1 MSDSSDIIDRT
12 KPIADPVAMEAFI
25 DKWAKSGGS
34 ERSNY
39 QLFLSELARLLD
51 EPEPAPAQE
60 ENRHNDY
67 VFERSVAFKHPD
79 GSSTTG
85 FIDLYKRGSF
95 VLEAKQSS
103 SKARSKFVEMETLPG
118 FDLAGDAVKGGTARR
133 GTKGWDKA
141 MRNARGQAEDY
152 ARALPTDHGWPP
164 FLVVVDV
171 GHCIELFADFSQQ
184 GKNYAQFPDRQSYRI
199 YLEDLLR
206 PEVQHQLKAVWS
218 DPLSLDPT
226 RISAEV
232 TRDIAER
239 LAKVARELEGK
250 GHQPEAVA
258 EYLMRC
264 LFTMF
269 AEDVK
274 LLPEG
279 AFTKLLADH
288 KDNPASFRGMVE
300 DLWKKMNT
308 GGFYSGFGKVLRQ
321 FNGGLFENP
330 TSLEL
335 DGSQIHE
342 LWVAARKDWRDVE
355 PAIFGTL
362 LERALDKRDRHKLGA
377 HYTPRAYVE
386 RLVIPTIID
395 PLTEDWRAVQVEAQK
410 LIDAKKHDEAREV
423 VRAFHLS
430 LTDTKVLDPAC
441 GTGNFLYVAMELM
454 KRLEGEVLETL
465 AELGETDYLAGLSSH
480 TVDPHQFL
488 GLEINPRAVA
498 IAELVLWIG
507 FIKWQIRT
515 SGRAAIDEP
524 VLKAFHNIKNQDA
537 VLAYDKQELLRGDD
551 GKPVTR
557 WDGHTMKLHPV
568 TGEEVPDDA
577 ARMELYTYENPR
589 PAEWP
594 DADFIVGNPPF
605 TGGKDM
611 RAELGDGYAEACWKA
626 RKHIPGGADF
636 VMHFWDKAAELV
648 RVGEGKKGKPRRFG
662 LITTNS
668 ITQTF
673 SRRVIEH
680 HMGQKKPIGLLMAI
694 PDHPWLKSAEKAAVR
709 IAMTVGVPD
718 AVTGQLKTVVREDD
732 LNTDQPAVE
741 LTTRTGSI
749 RPNLKLGADLSCA
762 KPLLASE
769 GLSSRGVSL
778 HGSGFIVT
786 QEEARGLGLGSVP
799 GLDAH
804 IRPYRNGRDI
814 NQTSR
819 DVMVIDLFGLSESEV
834 RDRFPAVYQ
843 HVALHVKPERD
854 QNARATYRD
863 NWWIFGEP
871 RSSLRPALVGLSH
884 TVVTTETAKH
894 RFFVRLDADV
904 LPDNKLVC
912 IPLEHGWQFAA
923 LSSRLH
929 CHWAVST
936 GGRLGVGNDPVYVK
950 TRCFDPFPFPDPPE
964 KLRARLD
971 ELGER
976 LDSFRKERLSEHP
989 KLTMTALYNVL
1000 EKLREGEVLDE
1011 KDKLIHEQGLVSV
1024 LREIHDEIDA
1034 AVFDAYGWPH
1044 DLSDEQI
1051 LERLVAL
1058 NQERAAEERA
1068 GTVRWLR
1075 PDYQI
1080 PKFGQPAE
1088 QEQLAAD
1095 LGTPVEA
1102 AAGKPK
1108 WPTKLPDQ
1116 IRLVR
1121 ATLVGEEAPI
1131 DAKALSRRFTGG
1143 RKRDARI
1150 TELLDTLTEL
1160 GEVQQDGDRYFL
1172 PRD

>member
-1 MSDSSDIIDRT
+1 MSDSGDPSET
-12 KPIADPVAMEAFI
+12 QQPIAAPEAMAAFVE
-25 DKWAKSGGS
+25 KWQKSGGS

-51 EPEPAPAQE
+51 EPEPDPSQE

-103 SKARSKFVEMETLPG
+103 SKARSKFVETETLPG

-199 YLEDLLR
+199 YLDDLLE
-206 PEVQHQLKAVWS
+206 PEVQHRLKAVWS

-279 AFTKLLADH
+279 AFTQLLADH
-288 KDNPASFRGMVE
+288 KEDPKRFRLMLE
-300 DLWKKMNT
+300 DLWEKMNT
-308 GGFYSGFGKVLRQ
+308 GGFYSGFGEVLRQ
-321 FNGGLFENP
+321 FNGGLFESP

-410 LIDAKKHDEAREV
+410 LIDARKHDDARDV

-568 TGEEVPDDA
+568 TGEEVPDEA

-589 PAEWP
+589 PATWP

-648 RVGEGKKGKPRRFG
+648 RPGAGKKGKPRRFG

-694 PDHPWLKSAEKAAVR
+694 PDHPWLKSADKAAVR
-709 IAMTVGVPD
+709 IAMTVGVPG
-718 AVTGQLKTVVREDD
+718 AVVGQLKTVVREAD
-732 LNTDQPAVE
+732 LNTDQPVVE
-741 LTTRTGSI
+741 LTTRVGSI
-749 RPNLKLGADLSCA
+749 RPNLKLGADLA
-762 KPLLASE
+762 KALPLIANSGLA
-769 GLSSRGVSL
+769 GRGVVL
-778 HGSGFIVT
+778 HGAGFILT
-786 QEEARGLGLGSVP
+786 NSEAHSLIEKEKLKGGSIV
-799 GLDAH
+799 
-804 IRPYRNGRDI
+804 RPYRNGRDLM
-814 NQTSR
+814 QLPR
-819 DVMVIDLFGLSESEV
+819 GVHAIDLFGMIETEV
-834 RDRFPAVYQ
+834 REQFPSVYQ
-843 HVALHVKPERD
+843 HILTRVKPERE
-854 QNARATYRD
+854 QNNREYRRK
-863 NWWIFGEP
+863 NWWLFGENIPQFREALQGLP
-871 RSSLRPALVGLSH
+871 RYFATP
-884 TVVTTETAKH
+884 ETAKH
-894 RFFVRLDADV
+894 RVFVMLDGEV

-912 IPLEHGWQFAA
+912 FALESFWQFAT
-923 LSSRLH
+923 LSSRIHYNWFEANCALLED
-929 CHWAVST
+929 
-936 GGRLGVGNDPVYVK
+936 RPVYVK
-950 TRCFDPFPFPDPPE
+950 TSCFDPFPFADPTAVQ
-964 KLRARLD
+964 KAQLD
-971 ELGER
+971 ALGER
-976 LDSFRKERLSEHP
+976 LDEFRKERLAEHP

-1000 EKLREGEVLDE
+1000 EKLRAGEALDD
-1011 KDKLIHEQGLVSV
+1011 KDKLVHEQGLVSV

-1068 GTVRWLR
+1068 GKVRWLR

-1080 PKFGQPAE
+1080 PKFGKPAE

-1160 GEVQQDGDRYFL
+1160 GDVQQDGERYFL